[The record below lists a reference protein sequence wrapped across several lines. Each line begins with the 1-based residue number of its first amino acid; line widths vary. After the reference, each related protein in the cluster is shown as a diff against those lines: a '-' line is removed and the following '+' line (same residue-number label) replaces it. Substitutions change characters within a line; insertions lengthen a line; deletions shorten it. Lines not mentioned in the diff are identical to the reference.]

1 MKRRT
6 NRFAL
11 AVFAAGGLLASG
23 CVRAPAP
30 AIGPALSSVDSGW
43 VSRTLKRMTLEEKIG
58 QMVFPRYPGVFV
70 NRDSDSLR
78 GLETLIR
85 ESHIGGLLV
94 AAGEA
99 NETAYLLNHL
109 QQTARIPLL
118 VASDLERG
126 AGNQVG
132 GATLFP
138 PLMGF
143 GAAGSEELA
152 ESLGRIT
159 AREGRALGI
168 HLTCAPVAD
177 VNINPANPI
186 INVRSVGEDP
196 ELVGRIAAAFIRGCQ
211 SNGMIAAVKH
221 FPGHGDT
228 AQDSHHLIPTVG
240 GDRQRLESVEL
251 PPFRRAVEAGVRAVM
266 TAHLAVPAVDP
277 APGIP
282 ATFSPVVVTKL
293 LRDDLVFRGL
303 ILTDALN
310 MGAVVKSFS
319 PESAAELAVL
329 AGADIL
335 LLPPD
340 PAGVVRNLAA
350 AVRSGKIPISRI
362 EASARRIL
370 EAKASLGLDRNRL
383 VDPESLSRS
392 IAPREF
398 LEEAGRAFERSATL
412 VRNEGGILP
421 LPRSGQKV
429 AVISLSSDPGDY
441 FAGRVFAAEMK
452 KRIPALQEFFADGD
466 TGQESL
472 DAAAQKASEA
482 DAVVFALFSSLQ
494 DSKGS
499 VDLDPRHAALVNK
512 IAAGRASVTVVSF
525 GSPYF
530 LTHFPEA
537 DAYLCLWRGAPRAQE
552 TAVRVLFGEIDVSGR
567 LPVSLPGLYPAGH
580 GLDMKKNPP
589 IRR

>member
-6 NRFAL
+6 IRFAL
-11 AVFAAGGLLASG
+11 AVFAAGGLLASS

-30 AIGPALSSVDSGW
+30 EVRPALSSVNAGW

-99 NETAYLLNHL
+99 YETAYLLNHL
-109 QQTARIPLL
+109 QRTARIPLL

-126 AGNQVG
+126 AGNQIG

-177 VNINPANPI
+177 VNINPGQSHHQRP
-186 INVRSVGEDP
+186 VRRRGSR
-196 ELVGRIAAAFIRGCQ
+196 LVGRIAAAFIRGCQ

-228 AQDSHHLIPTVG
+228 AQDSHSLVPIVG
-240 GDRQRLESVEL
+240 GDRQRLEAVEL

-282 ATFSPVVVTKL
+282 ATFSPAVVTEL
-293 LRDDLVFRGL
+293 LRDEPGLPRARPDGRPEHGRGR
-303 ILTDALN
+303 
-310 MGAVVKSFS
+310 
-319 PESAAELAVL
+319 E
-329 AGADIL
+329 IL
-335 LLPPD
+335 LFGKSRGARGP
-340 PAGVVRNLAA
+340 G
-350 AVRSGKIPISRI
+350 RSGHPAPAARPGRSRPASGRRRPI
-362 EASARRIL
+362 
-370 EAKASLGLDRNRL
+370 
-383 VDPESLSRS
+383 
-392 IAPREF
+392 RE
-398 LEEAGRAFERSATL
+398 G
-412 VRNEGGILP
+412 
-421 LPRSGQKV
+421 
-429 AVISLSSDPGDY
+429 
-441 FAGRVFAAEMK
+441 
-452 KRIPALQEFFADGD
+452 PALQDRGVGPENPRSQSVAGARP
-466 TGQESL
+466 EPARRSRASL
-472 DAAAQKASEA
+472 PFDRPQGVPGGSRK
-482 DAVVFALFSSLQ
+482 SLRAI
-494 DSKGS
+494 
-499 VDLDPRHAALVNK
+499 RHAGPERRRDRCLFPAK
-512 IAAGRASVTVVSF
+512 DGRS
-525 GSPYF
+525 
-530 LTHFPEA
+530 
-537 DAYLCLWRGAPRAQE
+537 
-552 TAVRVLFGEIDVSGR
+552 R
-567 LPVSLPGLYPAGH
+567 LY
-580 GLDMKKNPP
+580 
-589 IRR
+589 R